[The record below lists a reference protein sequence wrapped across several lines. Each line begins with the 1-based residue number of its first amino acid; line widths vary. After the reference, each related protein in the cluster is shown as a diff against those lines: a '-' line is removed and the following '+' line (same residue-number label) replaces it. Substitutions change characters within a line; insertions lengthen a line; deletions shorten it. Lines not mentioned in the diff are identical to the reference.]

1 MRSRAWFILLNKFF
15 NLITGA
21 KWVVTIFVFV
31 SDYYFGAGF
40 SLRARFTLNIAVFST
55 RSLLAKLS
63 GKQPI
68 FLAR

>member
-40 SLRARFTLNIAVFST
+40 SLRARFMLNIAVFST